1 MKLIHSKIWRW
12 SEIILVF
19 LGLPLLYYFDYI
31 PFHKSIPLLAVFLLF
46 LFLLIRDKS
55 FDRKLFGLN
64 GFKSWKFLFIRFLI
78 FALVSTLLVFIID
91 PENLFILPRKQL
103 FLWGM
108 IMIFYPIWSAY
119 PQELIYRS
127 WYFHRYRSLFK
138 REWVFIFLNAL
149 LFSFSHIIFRN
160 WLAIVMTF
168 FGGLMFAYTYR
179 KSNSLMTVFIEHLL
193 YGNYIF
199 TVGIGQYFYAPTT
212 A

>member
-179 KSNSLMTVFIEHLL
+179 RSNSLMTVFIEHLL

>member
-1 MKLIHSKIWRW
+1 MSIIHSKIWKW

-19 LGLPLLYYFDYI
+19 VGLPLLYFFDYI
-31 PFHKSIPLLAVFLLF
+31 PFHKSIPLLTVFLLF
-46 LFLLIRDKS
+46 LFLLLRDKG

-64 GFKSWKFLFIRFLI
+64 GFKSWRFLLVRFLI
-78 FALVSTLLVFIID
+78 FVFVSTLLVLIIS
-91 PENLFILPRKQL
+91 PEDLFILPRKQL

-138 REWVFIFLNAL
+138 REWVFMVLNAL

-179 KSNSLMTVFIEHLL
+179 RSNSLMTVFIEHLL
-193 YGNYIF
+193 YGNFIF

-212 A
+212 G

>member
-1 MKLIHSKIWRW
+1 
-12 SEIILVF
+12 
-19 LGLPLLYYFDYI
+19 
-31 PFHKSIPLLAVFLLF
+31 
-46 LFLLIRDKS
+46 LLIRDKS

>member
-19 LGLPLLYYFDYI
+19 LGLPLIYYFDYI

-64 GFKSWKFLFIRFLI
+64 GFKSWKFLFIRFFI

-179 KSNSLMTVFIEHLL
+179 RSNSLMTVFIEHLL

>member
-1 MKLIHSKIWRW
+1 MMLIHSKLWRW
-12 SEIILVF
+12 CEIILVF
-19 LGLPLLYYFDYI
+19 VGLPLLYYFDYI
-31 PFHKSIPLLAVFLLF
+31 PFHKSIPLLTVFLLF

-55 FDRKLFGLN
+55 FDRKKFGFN
-64 GFKSWKFLFIRFLI
+64 GFSTRRLLFIRFII
-78 FALVSTLLVFIID
+78 FVIVSSLLVLILS

-103 FLWGM
+103 TLWIM

-138 REWVFIFLNAL
+138 REWAFLVLNAL

-160 WLAIVMTF
+160 WLAIVLTF
-168 FGGLMFAYTYR
+168 FGGLMFALTYKR
-179 KSNSLMTVFIEHLL
+179 SNSLMTVFIEHLL

>member
-1 MKLIHSKIWRW
+1 M
-12 SEIILVF
+12 
-19 LGLPLLYYFDYI
+19 GYDN
-31 PFHKSIPLLAVFLLF
+31 
-46 LFLLIRDKS
+46 D
-55 FDRKLFGLN
+55 
-64 GFKSWKFLFIRFLI
+64 
-78 FALVSTLLVFIID
+78 
-91 PENLFILPRKQL
+91 
-103 FLWGM
+103 
-108 IMIFYPIWSAY
+108 FYPIWSAY